1 MPASETNTQRREGP
15 ISKSNCA
22 VTNRKVF
29 IISTDRMR
37 GRQTTLFNNLTDFIK
52 LRHRLNMDWIK
63 VFSSEAEARQ
73 RLVSN
78 KPQLLVLH
86 GKRICLLLHNNTFFA
101 VQDACTHNGE
111 SLSKG
116 QVNYLG
122 EIICPWHNYR
132 FDLRSGKAC
141 DSSCRDLV
149 TYLVKIDETGFFV
162 GI

>member
-1 MPASETNTQRREGP
+1 
-15 ISKSNCA
+15 
-22 VTNRKVF
+22 
-29 IISTDRMR
+29 
-37 GRQTTLFNNLTDFIK
+37 
-52 LRHRLNMDWIK
+52 MDWIK

-73 RLVSN
+73 RLVSD

-86 GKRICLLLHNNTFFA
+86 GKRICLSLHDNTFYA

-116 QVNYLG
+116 QINYLG

-141 DSSCRDLV
+141 DSSCRDLE
-149 TYLVKIDETGFFV
+149 TYSVKIDETGFFV